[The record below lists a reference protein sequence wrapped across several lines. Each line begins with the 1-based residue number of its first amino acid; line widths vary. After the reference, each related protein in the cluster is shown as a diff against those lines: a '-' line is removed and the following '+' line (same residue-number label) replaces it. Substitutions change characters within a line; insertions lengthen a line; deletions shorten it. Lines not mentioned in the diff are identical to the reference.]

1 MLIETEKIEK
11 AKEKIGAARTAE
23 ITAELLQLEKFDGRN
38 LKACCPFHNEDTPSF
53 VLNPKTMR
61 WHCFQGDTGVIT
73 KYGTFR
79 IKELVGKEV
88 EILNGN
94 GEWETVVFHNCG
106 EQEIVRLRLQSN
118 GKTKEILT
126 TKEHQWLINRSSK
139 KRTTMRLQQGQY
151 LMSRAPKFDTTLRP
165 SAEGA
170 RHGFIFGDGYK
181 EAELLDGTN
190 AFRARVCTPQKL
202 EFCKNYFD
210 RILPNPPSELGKG
223 WAHGVVTLKS
233 NRNLKEIPDIHE
245 PAEYLFGFI
254 AGYFVADGN
263 CSDDSVIFSSA
274 NKDDLLKVRDIC
286 TRLGIASYAIG
297 ETTRTPASNMGAVHL
312 QKESTIYTLR
322 LAKGSIPEA
331 FFISSKKIT
340 KNYGMPYLRY
350 KVVSVEETGMVE
362 TVYCCE
368 TSTHSFTL
376 EDFILTGNCFGCG
389 RNADLLDVYMHTGAT
404 YMGAVK
410 ELFKEA
416 RMEFSFGELGIKT
429 RREYR
434 YPRAD
439 DCGHREMVDAYMAQ
453 RGISSKTLDHA
464 GITQD
469 DKGNIVFNYYDT
481 NDVLCM
487 CKYRPSHKIDKS
499 RGEAKNWCQQGA
511 DTLPLLFNMHKV
523 NTNVP
528 LLLTEGESDALA
540 AIESGYTN
548 AVSVPFGS
556 QNFQWIEHNWEWLEQ
571 FDSIIICAD
580 NDEAGVKMRKEVVP
594 RLGSWR
600 TRYVEIPHTYIN
612 PDTGKEVSIKDLNEV
627 LYYMGKEAVINLI
640 NNASDPGV
648 PSVVNISEIQDV
660 DLDEMDGI
668 DTGIRE
674 LDSEIMR
681 LFYGTLTV
689 VSGLPGAGK
698 TSFLSQLVCQ
708 SLEQGKP
715 AWMFSRE
722 MPGWMEKSWLNY
734 IMAGAHH
741 VKTYEDR
748 NGAKFYKVTPDA
760 KQQINEHYSNKWF
773 LYRDD
778 WSNKLDDL
786 LGSMEDSV
794 RKYGAKLLI
803 LDNLMT
809 IDLGSNE
816 NSELLKQTEC
826 INKLIRFAM
835 KYSVAVVLVAH
846 PRKMPRGEEVGIYD
860 ISGTSNI
867 INLAHRTIGLRR
879 IDKEREQSNHD
890 VCLTLIKDRMRG
902 KAGKR
907 INMYYDVP
915 TRRFYTNK
923 AEYEHQYEWDGGQY
937 PPLPYPHLEESE
949 VYGEC

>member
-61 WHCFQGDTGVIT
+61 WH
-73 KYGTFR
+73 
-79 IKELVGKEV
+79 
-88 EILNGN
+88 
-94 GEWETVVFHNCG
+94 
-106 EQEIVRLRLQSN
+106 
-118 GKTKEILT
+118 
-126 TKEHQWLINRSSK
+126 
-139 KRTTMRLQQGQY
+139 
-151 LMSRAPKFDTTLRP
+151 
-165 SAEGA
+165 
-170 RHGFIFGDGYK
+170 
-181 EAELLDGTN
+181 
-190 AFRARVCTPQKL
+190 
-202 EFCKNYFD
+202 
-210 RILPNPPSELGKG
+210 
-223 WAHGVVTLKS
+223 
-233 NRNLKEIPDIHE
+233 
-245 PAEYLFGFI
+245 
-254 AGYFVADGN
+254 
-263 CSDDSVIFSSA
+263 
-274 NKDDLLKVRDIC
+274 
-286 TRLGIASYAIG
+286 
-297 ETTRTPASNMGAVHL
+297 
-312 QKESTIYTLR
+312 
-322 LAKGSIPEA
+322 
-331 FFISSKKIT
+331 
-340 KNYGMPYLRY
+340 
-350 KVVSVEETGMVE
+350 
-362 TVYCCE
+362 
-368 TSTHSFTL
+368 
-376 EDFILTGNCFGCG
+376 CFGCG

-528 LLLTEGESDALA
+528 LLLTEGECLPGDTEVLTPSGWVRLDEYSGEQVLQITPTLTGEFVTPIAYVKHEYNGNLYIDRKTNYTSITTENHNIVYIDYKGRLQKKKACEMRNIGNGRIPTVTRVDGPGIPLTNDQIALYLAISADGTIDVRVSGRRHTRISIKKDRKYERIKEILDRLHIPYFDNPSSVREGCRYIGFETPEFVISKHLPFEWVEKATLAQRRFIIEEMVHWDRNRVPNRSQYEYSTKWLDNATWMQTIAHTAGYMSTIIPRKNDSGSWYKVSILLKKQSVSHQAPYKKEPYTGMVYCVTVPTGMILVRQERHITITGNCDTLA

-612 PDTGKEVSIKDLNEV
+612 PDTGKEASIKDLNEV

-786 LGSMEDSV
+786 LVSMEDSV

-915 TRRFYTNK
+915 TRRFYTNES
-923 AEYEHQYEWDGGQY
+923 EYEYQYGWDSGEH
-937 PPLPYPHLEESE
+937 PPLPYPHFEESE